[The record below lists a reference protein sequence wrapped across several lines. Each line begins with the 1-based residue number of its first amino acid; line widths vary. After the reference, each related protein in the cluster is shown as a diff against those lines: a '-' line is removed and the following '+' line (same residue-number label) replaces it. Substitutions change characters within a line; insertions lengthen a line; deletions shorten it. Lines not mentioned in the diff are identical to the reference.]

1 MPRTVY
7 LIHFDRPLKHARHY
21 LGSTDNL
28 ARRLREHQEGNGSKL
43 MAAVAQAGIA
53 WELARTWTGDR
64 AWERRLHRYWEP
76 SRRDKKS
83 RRLCPLCSAGAHK
96 RMTGGK
102 TP

>member
-28 ARRLREHQEGNGSKL
+28 PRRLREHQEGNGSKL
-43 MAAVAQAGIA
+43 MAAVAQADIA

-64 AWERRLHRYWEP
+64 AWERRLHRY
-76 SRRDKKS
+76 KKS
-83 RRLCPLCSAGAHK
+83 RRLCPLCSAGAHR
-96 RMTGGK
+96 RMPGGK